1 VLVHGI
7 ASSTANWDFTPTWST
22 ARALASAGCVVYS
35 YDHLGYAESPYLDV
49 PGDGYTLTTCE
60 HRRMLQEVVDA
71 VKSGVY
77 STTAGADCTGAR
89 QPGGMPNRTVVI
101 AGHSAGG
108 WIVAGYPGACAQSL
122 HTSRAFLN
130 TSRGRPEGV
139 GSIDPDNPGPES
151 PPPRASPKTVAR
163 HTRFVHQGAHH

>member
-1 VLVHGI
+1 MLHRDQPPGTPSVLYGRRYIDGAVSPLTPAIVLVHGI

-71 VKSGVY
+71 GRVEKRARSVQGLR
-77 STTAGADCTGAR
+77 AGAR
-89 QPGGMPNRTVVI
+89 
-101 AGHSAGG
+101 
-108 WIVAGYPGACAQSL
+108 VAG
-122 HTSRAFLN
+122 
-130 TSRGRPEGV
+130 
-139 GSIDPDNPGPES
+139 PDNPGPES

-163 HTRFVHQGAHH
+163 HSR